1 MKVPTI
7 KKYYT
12 YVAMFIVLNI
22 LSTYVVTTESLNH
35 YIVTFDYTFKGI
47 FNSLIGNLSFLLL
60 LLLIINTS
68 TKNLRTRI
76 ILMIILSFLLNG
88 FLFWINIYN
97 RFYGTSFTFKAFQIF
112 KNPAGNFGLTIF
124 FEAMREIVTYF
135 RFLIFV
141 PFLILL
147 FVFIFGTTRNEVK
160 NTKTKFNIKR
170 FSINL
175 LSVIF
180 LLFINISVFTKM
192 SANEVIVDSAKANY
206 ATQNLGIYNYLMLD
220 VVGFDYNIEEHE
232 DKDINEKLDIYNKNK
247 DEYINILDNKKYTK
261 NVKLEDIKNISG
273 ALVDNHNSKNINGI
287 LKDYNIVLVHLETF
301 NYFLLEFEETS
312 KHLYNLK
319 AILEESYTFN
329 NFYNNVGLGNS
340 FDAELSVLT
349 GLYANGTSTIAWE
362 FDSEIEEKNFDLQ
375 TLPKLFNQANYNT
388 KSFHGNSGEFYN
400 RDNVHPKMFGFEEF
414 FSKEVILEDTGLTT
428 EKVAEITDHEVG
440 VWLSDRFTINY
451 LNQANEKAEDKFM
464 HYLITML
471 PHTPFYYDPYYPI
484 PKETDMYSE
493 ELINTVDI
501 LTLKYFN
508 YLKYYNEI
516 MKLFI
521 ADIEGNLI
529 ENNNTA
535 YVFYGDH
542 GSQIKFKDVNYL
554 FDNKLS
560 NLEIRQK
567 LSQTISFIYVP
578 GTNKVT
584 KEIDGNE
591 VTLYEGLLKG
601 EQNLVRD
608 QMDLYRTIIDLFD
621 LPLAKDDYLYGVHG
635 MSEEPSFA
643 LDNKS
648 LNIITDDFI
657 GNIRNNKNE
666 IYNNQIELEYISG
679 IKAEILNF
687 KKYSDLALNN
697 NMYKEFKKKN
707 KRSNN

>member
-220 VVGFDYNIEEHE
+220 VVGFDYNNEKHE
-232 DKDINEKLDIYNKNK
+232 DKDINENLDIYNKNK

-273 ALVDNHNSKNINGI
+273 ALVDNHYSKNINGI

-414 FSKEVILEDTGLTT
+414 FSKEVILENTGLTT

-440 VWLSDRFTINY
+440 VWLSDRFTIDY

-516 MKLFI
+516 MKLFV
-521 ADIEGNLI
+521 ADKEGNLI

>member
-160 NTKTKFNIKR
+160 NTETKFNIKR

-220 VVGFDYNIEEHE
+220 VVGFDYNNEKHE
-232 DKDINEKLDIYNKNK
+232 DKDINENLDIYNKNK

-273 ALVDNHNSKNINGI
+273 ALVDNHYSKNINGI

-400 RDNVHPKMFGFEEF
+400 RENVHPKMFGFEEF

-440 VWLSDRFTINY
+440 VWLSDRFTIDY

-521 ADIEGNLI
+521 ADKEGNLI

>member
-440 VWLSDRFTINY
+440 VWLSDRFTIDY